1 MCMVTKQWIFEQICN
16 ADGVQEH
23 LRHDAEFDT
32 RLYPVTDDKHP
43 LTKAMKSDRLQQT
56 LKTGLFDIKPTAESL
71 MIKEK
76 NRACL
81 KAAKTK
87 GKNQGSIPNDDAE

>member
-1 MCMVTKQWIFEQICN
+1 ML
-16 ADGVQEH
+16 AD
-23 LRHDAEFDT
+23 
-32 RLYPVTDDKHP
+32 P

-56 LKTGLFDIKPTAESL
+56 LKTGLFDLKLTAESL

-76 NRACL
+76 NRACR

-87 GKNQGSIPNDDAE
+87 SKNQGSIPNDDAE